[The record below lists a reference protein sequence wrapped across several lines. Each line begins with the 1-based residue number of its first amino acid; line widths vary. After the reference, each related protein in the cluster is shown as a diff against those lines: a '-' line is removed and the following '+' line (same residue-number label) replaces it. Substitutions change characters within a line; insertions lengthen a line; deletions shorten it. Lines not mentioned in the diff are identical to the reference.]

1 MSAKINRTEA
11 NRRGEETSSPDAL
24 SAYLRTVGDLPPL
37 SVAEQNGL
45 WSDID
50 AAFEQSSSGNA
61 STATAVSSA
70 GYQGATHVTINI
82 YQEAPVV
89 GDGGMRQFARM
100 IRSEWDNLEYYGVTT

>member
-1 MSAKINRTEA
+1 MGYIKGKWN
-11 NRRGEETSSPDAL
+11 
-24 SAYLRTVGDLPPL
+24 
-37 SVAEQNGL
+37 
-45 WSDID
+45 DID
-50 AAFEQSSSGNA
+50 SAFEQTASTGTA

-100 IRSEWDNLEYYGVTT
+100 IRSEWENISYYGVTT